1 MKRYQLIF
9 GLLCFCLLSACK
21 KDKNE
26 PYFEWGVGVNQLRV
40 YAIDDVTYV
49 IKPDNS
55 LWARGGIFTAE
66 VGTKDKGY
74 KMIEQNVKKVE
85 GNCCSLYIQKTD
97 NSVWG
102 SDRYYVQDL
111 ADVKDNKPLEKIA
124 DGAMDISAGN
134 YFVAILKTDGTVWG
148 FGQNGHG
155 EFGIGSRT
163 YDKLPLTKIASNVSQ
178 IATGFSN
185 IYLLKTDSTLWSA
198 GDNLYGKL
206 GYVTTGN
213 QLTFKK
219 VADHIKLV
227 RASGNNVMMIN
238 NKDEAWSFG
247 GNANGVQGIGT
258 RSQDPTYPHKVGE
271 QVANVY
277 PNNFCS
283 FFLKTNGT
291 LWASGSNSR
300 GQMGIATPKESFH
313 FIQVADEVKGMTV
326 EGGSGHSIALKAGRF
341 VGAGN
346 NWYKQLSNEAVEYI
360 AVWTDFIMP

>member
-1 MKRYQLIF
+1 
-9 GLLCFCLLSACK
+9 
-21 KDKNE
+21 
-26 PYFEWGVGVNQLRV
+26 
-40 YAIDDVTYV
+40 
-49 IKPDNS
+49 
-55 LWARGGIFTAE
+55 
-66 VGTKDKGY
+66 
-74 KMIEQNVKKVE
+74 
-85 GNCCSLYIQKTD
+85 
-97 NSVWG
+97 
-102 SDRYYVQDL
+102 
-111 ADVKDNKPLEKIA
+111 
-124 DGAMDISAGN
+124 
-134 YFVAILKTDGTVWG
+134 
-148 FGQNGHG
+148 
-155 EFGIGSRT
+155 
-163 YDKLPLTKIASNVSQ
+163 
-178 IATGFSN
+178 
-185 IYLLKTDSTLWSA
+185 
-198 GDNLYGKL
+198 
-206 GYVTTGN
+206 
-213 QLTFKK
+213 
-219 VADHIKLV
+219 
-227 RASGNNVMMIN
+227 MIN

-326 EGGSGHSIALKAGRF
+326 EGGSGHTIALKAGRF